1 MVTPEF
7 SGAVWQ
13 TSSRSN
19 GGGYDCVEVAVVPGR
34 VGVRDS
40 KDRSGPAL
48 ALSPSAW
55 RAFVGDL
62 QRGEFGLG

>member
-1 MVTPEF
+1 MPTPEF
-7 SGAVWQ
+7 SCATWR
-13 TSSRSN
+13 TSIRSN
-19 GGGYDCVEVAVVPGR
+19 ADQACVEVAVVPGQ

-48 ALSPSAW
+48 VFTPSAW

-62 QRGEFGLG
+62 QRGEFDLG

>member
-1 MVTPEF
+1 MSIPKFSDVTWRT
-7 SGAVWQ
+7 SGR
-13 TSSRSN
+13 SS
-19 GGGYDCVEVAVVPGR
+19 GEQACVEVAVVPGQ

-48 ALSPSAW
+48 VFTPSAW

-62 QRGEFGLG
+62 QRGEFDLG